1 MQHYDDLYGLLADQR
16 VFIEEEEALIDTLAE
31 RLAELLDVDLEGY
44 YSEAQG
50 GECYRRAF
58 PEDKGFEH
66 LHIYIYP
73 NHIVEP
79 DGDYWLEEDLREFA
93 LLLNIGS
100 ATKSLVEGA
109 RAAIKGTPDLNLTLI
124 RSIYSPDLRGDRP
137 DVVEFSLSPENTR
150 G

>member
-1 MQHYDDLYGLLADQR
+1 MQYYKDIYGVKADQR
-16 VFIEEEEALIDTLAE
+16 TFIEEEEALIDTLAE
-31 RLAELLDVDLEGY
+31 RLAETVDVDLESY

-50 GECYRRAF
+50 GKCYRRAF

-66 LHIYIYP
+66 LHISIYP
-73 NHIVEP
+73 NHIIEA

-109 RAAIKGTPDLNLTLI
+109 RAAIKGTSDLNLTLI

-137 DVVEFSLSPENTR
+137 DVVEFELGAEEARS
-150 G
+150 